1 MSLKKRDL
9 LKRFHVQDFVIPE
22 DSWDL
27 ESEGSG
33 MSSYE
38 DEMEMDLDQLKP
50 GNCVIIGCYSYMH
63 HLL

>member
-1 MSLKKRDL
+1 
-9 LKRFHVQDFVIPE
+9 VIPE

-38 DEMEMDLDQLKP
+38 DELAMDLDQLQP
-50 GNCVIIGCYSYMH
+50 GKCVWLQLQLYNSSE
-63 HLL
+63 